1 MELVQKIITRFFKR
15 RSKVKLY
22 ACHHGDYV
30 GQMMAVVGRSDKH
43 VNVLLMPN
51 MENISIS
58 IRDFDRGVST
68 EIIEVVNE
76 EMPKEVQETIRK
88 QYEKNAS
95 N

>member
-1 MELVQKIITRFFKR
+1 
-15 RSKVKLY
+15 
-22 ACHHGDYV
+22 
-30 GQMMAVVGRSDKH
+30 MMAVVGRSDKH